1 MTERLTYE
9 ELENN
14 YRELEEENRM
24 LRQAEESS
32 QIKEDRLRQLI
43 EHSNDFFEEIL
54 RLSEEKFSRAFH
66 SSPNLMAISTLKEGR
81 FIDINESFIR
91 INGYSREEII
101 GRTSKELDTFVHP
114 EDREIIIHMLD
125 EHGIVR
131 NYEFDMRI
139 KSGEVRKGSFSAD
152 RIQIDGQPCLISGV
166 DDITERKRAED
177 SLRESEERYRN
188 LFEKSPVAM
197 SLTTLDGKLI
207 AGNKSMEDMTGYT
220 LEELKRR
227 DLVDLYSNPEDRK
240 ILFNKVNLD
249 GIITNYPVQLKR
261 KDGEVIDVHLTIS
274 RVSRARNDA
283 LFQTIGIDMTERVK
297 IEKEKERLED
307 QLQQSR
313 RMDAIATLA
322 GGIAHQFNNSLSTI
336 IGNIELLAM
345 DLSDNESIP
354 KYIKPMKESVYRMTD
369 LTDQLLAYARGGKY
383 QPKVFLLTDFVRNTL
398 PLLEHTVKSSVHI
411 ETDLPN
417 DILHVMAD
425 VTQIQMAMSAIISNA
440 SEAIEEKGRIRV
452 SCNNLMI
459 TDETVK
465 DYSGLKPGRYVS
477 LSIED
482 DGKGMDENIKN
493 RVFEPFFSTKFHGR
507 GLEMAAVYGIMKNHN
522 GWISI
527 ESEKNKGTKTVIY
540 LPAYLGPVKEEE
552 VTANEL
558 VKGAETVMVIEDE
571 ETVMDV
577 SKAML
582 ERLGYRVLQAKT
594 GDEAFHVAKQ
604 FDGKID
610 VALLDIMLPDMDGKA
625 IYPLLKDIRPDMK
638 VIVCSGYSSDGPA
651 QEILNAGAQ
660 AFIQKPFSI
669 NKLSENLRTVLN
681 MN

>member
-81 FIDINESFIR
+81 FIDVNESFIR

-440 SEAIEEKGRIRV
+440 SEAIEEKGRIIV

-610 VALLDIMLPDMDGKA
+610 VALLDIVLPDMDGKA
-625 IYPLLKDIRPDMK
+625 IYPLLKDIRPDIK